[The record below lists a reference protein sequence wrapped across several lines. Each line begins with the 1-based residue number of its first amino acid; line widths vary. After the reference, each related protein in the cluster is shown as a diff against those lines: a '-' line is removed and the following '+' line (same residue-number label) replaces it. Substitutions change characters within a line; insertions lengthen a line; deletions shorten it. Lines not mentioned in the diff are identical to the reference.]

1 MKEGDCMKLKK
12 FIKHIDCTTTKVKL
26 YDDSTLKELWAGD
39 ILDLQA
45 AVAKDKEYMK
55 DLELDEEWE
64 RLRSLIKVAKYLSW
78 HLATDSNR
86 EAVGITHYENEHH
99 VIIYVL
105 TIYIR
110 KKK

>member
-12 FIKHIDCTTTKVKL
+12 FVKHIDFTTDVRL
-26 YDDSTLKELWAGD
+26 YDDNTNEELWVGD

-45 AVAKDKEYMK
+45 AATKDKEYIK
-55 DLELDEEWE
+55 DLELDEEWK
-64 RLRSLIKVAKYLSW
+64 RLQSLKKGKKYLDW
-78 HLATDSNR
+78 HLATDSQG
-86 EAVGITHYENEHH
+86 EAVGITHHENEHH

-110 KKK
+110 KKR